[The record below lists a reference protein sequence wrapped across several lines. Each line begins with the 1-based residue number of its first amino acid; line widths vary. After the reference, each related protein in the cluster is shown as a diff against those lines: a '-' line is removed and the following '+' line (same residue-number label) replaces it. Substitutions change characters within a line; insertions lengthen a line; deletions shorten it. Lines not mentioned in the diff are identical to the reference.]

1 MNELQEALNR
11 DMQEAL
17 SLVPSWTRDA
27 YGNCFGWL
35 RLPHPDR
42 LEEAAKALAGRKAR
56 LCTIS
61 AYAEQ
66 RDDRDK
72 KRSIAYHFSLG
83 PLLFTLSVRIYDPES
98 LAGIPVPSITPWFRN
113 ADWNE
118 REFREMFNI
127 EITGHPDPRRLFLD
141 ERLDAGIMTSLI
153 PFSAMLHSAGS
164 QDLWERVM
172 AEKAGLI
179 PQDPAAPVIEPA
191 FTPVEQEPPAPDS
204 AERATQTCLGP
215 CPRQTPQSNAG
226 QSPDPALKTNGGPC
240 PKEPS

>member
-1 MNELQEALNR
+1 MPQPNPLNELQETLNKDLR
-11 DMQEAL
+11 EAL
-17 SLVPSWTRDA
+17 SLVPSWTEDA
-27 YGNCFGWL
+27 YGNRFGWL
-35 RLPHPDR
+35 RLPRPDK
-42 LEEAAKALAGRKAR
+42 LTGAAKALAALKAR

-72 KRSIAYHFSLG
+72 KRSIAYHFALG
-83 PLLFTLSVRIYDPES
+83 SLLFTVTVRIYDPQT
-98 LAGIPVPSITPWFRN
+98 LDKLPVPSITPWFRN

-172 AEKAGLI
+172 AEKAGL
-179 PQDPAAPVIEPA
+179 AAQAPEEAGPILEPA
-191 FTPVEQEPPAPDS
+191 FTPVDQSPALSETPAPDA
-204 AERATQTCLGP
+204 AET
-215 CPRQTPQSNAG
+215 S
-226 QSPDPALKTNGGPC
+226 SEEK
-240 PKEPS
+240 